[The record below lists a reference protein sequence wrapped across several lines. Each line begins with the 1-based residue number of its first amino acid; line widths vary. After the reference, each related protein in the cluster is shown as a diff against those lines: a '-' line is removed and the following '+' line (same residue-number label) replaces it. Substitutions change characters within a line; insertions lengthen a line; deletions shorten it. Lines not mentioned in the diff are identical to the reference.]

1 MLFITPKIADI
12 LPLIDGVKTVRKRYK
27 SIKMTYELRISS
39 RYFKVVLGLE
49 LCGT

>member
-27 SIKMTYELRISS
+27 KHQDDLRIED
-39 RYFKVVLGLE
+39 FIEV
-49 LCGT
+49 C